1 MRNSLILYLILRIPE
16 KIHTGVINVVN
27 NINKIEI
34 PSIPNLKLINP
45 SIHFFSSTNWKSD
58 SDVSKENHRK
68 SESKKLAKDEKI
80 ATYLEFFSTFFWF
93 PLVIK
98 INKAHI
104 SGINI
109 IADKIG
115 KFI

>member
-45 SIHFFSSTNWKSD
+45 SIHFFSSTN
-58 SDVSKENHRK
+58 
-68 SESKKLAKDEKI
+68 
-80 ATYLEFFSTFFWF
+80 
-93 PLVIK
+93 
-98 INKAHI
+98 
-104 SGINI
+104 
-109 IADKIG
+109 
-115 KFI
+115 